1 MKFGIFQKIFFF
13 VKIKFWKFNFRNRSK
28 LNRNNSFKNDSRS
41 EIVLTQIIKK
51 NMTHQVWL
59 MRKYYKCYIFNVTRV
74 TYKNLIVKQWFGLES
89 GSKWLTVVCEM
100 NQVTRVKWLDL
111 AKQKKSIK
119 STDGRMICLVR
130 VYIRA
135 GWTTSTVI
143 LEEVYLYNYSLITA
157 IYITA
162 HLMPFKQTI
171 NLVFQS
177 TKPRVLMKF

>member
-13 VKIKFWKFNFRNRSK
+13 VKIKFSKFNFRNRSK

-111 AKQKKSIK
+111 AKQKKVSKVQIERW
-119 STDGRMICLVR
+119 SVWSVSASGLDGQD
-130 VYIRA
+130 
-135 GWTTSTVI
+135 
-143 LEEVYLYNYSLITA
+143 
-157 IYITA
+157 
-162 HLMPFKQTI
+162 K
-171 NLVFQS
+171 
-177 TKPRVLMKF
+177 

>member
-13 VKIKFWKFNFRNRSK
+13 VKIKFSKFNFRNRSK

-111 AKQKKSIK
+111 AKQKKVSKVQIERW
-119 STDGRMICLVR
+119 SVWSVSASGLDGQRRQSSLKWLTC
-130 VYIRA
+130 
-135 GWTTSTVI
+135 TVI
-143 LEEVYLYNYSLITA
+143 HWSLPFI
-157 IYITA
+157 
-162 HLMPFKQTI
+162 HL
-171 NLVFQS
+171 L
-177 TKPRVLMKF
+177 L